1 VDPEPG
7 ERVFF
12 HGHPSWR
19 AMPGFYLKGL
29 LGAVGAGA
37 ATGLASA
44 AVDHTVQ
51 ALWVAL
57 AVLVVFAIGL
67 IGAMLK
73 RAQTTY
79 TITDRRL
86 TIERGLLSREVHETA
101 LDRVQNVAARQ
112 SVLERI
118 LGIGTVDFDT
128 AGAESNFRFTGVE
141 HPRRIV
147 RTVDRALHYRAGETA
162 ASSPAASRRSSAL
175 SVRSHVKS
183 WSSRPK

>member
-29 LGAVGAGA
+29 LGAVGAGT

-44 AVDHTVQ
+44 AADHTVQ

-86 TIERGLLSREVHETA
+86 TIERGLLSREVHETG
-101 LDRVQNVAARQ
+101 LDRVQNVGARQ

-118 LGIGTVDFDT
+118 LGVGSVDFDT
-128 AGAESNFRFTGVE
+128 AGGAEFEFRFTGVE

-147 RTVDRALHYRAGETA
+147 RTVDRALHERGYAQRL
-162 ASSPAASRRSSAL
+162 PA
-175 SVRSHVKS
+175 
-183 WSSRPK
+183 PF